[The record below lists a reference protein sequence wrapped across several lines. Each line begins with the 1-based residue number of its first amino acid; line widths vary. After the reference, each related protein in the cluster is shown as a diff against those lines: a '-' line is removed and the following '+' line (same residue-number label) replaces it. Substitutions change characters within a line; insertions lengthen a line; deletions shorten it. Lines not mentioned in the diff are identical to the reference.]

1 MVEFRGVT
9 KVYDRAAGGCVE
21 ALRDVTFAVKAG
33 ELAVVL
39 GSSGAGKSTVL
50 DLVSGRARPTSGT
63 VRVDDVDVA
72 ACGGRALARLRRG
85 LGIVTPAVGL
95 LPDRTVFGNLAFV
108 LRALGVGRALAR
120 VQALE
125 ALEATGLSGV
135 RNALPHELADGERRR
150 LLVARALAPQP
161 RLLLAD
167 EPAAGLPE
175 EEPAIGA
182 ILRAAHAEGLTCLVA
197 TQSVTLARALEGRV
211 WRLSQGRLETEGLP
225 G

>member
-1 MVEFRGVT
+1 MVEFRGVS
-9 KVYDRAAGGCVE
+9 KVYDRAAGGRVE
-21 ALRDVTFAVKAG
+21 ALRDVSFAVKAG

-39 GSSGAGKSTVL
+39 GPSGAGKSTVL
-50 DLVSGRARPTSGT
+50 DLVSGRARPTGGT

-72 ACGGRALARLRRG
+72 ACGDRALARLRRR
-85 LGIVTPAVGL
+85 LGVVTPAVGL

-108 LRALGVGRALAR
+108 LRALGVGGSQAR
-120 VQALE
+120 TQALE
-125 ALEATGLSGV
+125 ALEAGGLTAV

-150 LLVARALAPQP
+150 LLIARALAARP

-167 EPAAGLPE
+167 EPAASLPD

-182 ILRAAHAEGLTCLVA
+182 LLRAVHGEGLTCLIA
-197 TQSVTLARALEGRV
+197 TQSATLARALEGRV
-211 WRLSQGRLETEGLP
+211 VRLVQGRLEPEGVP